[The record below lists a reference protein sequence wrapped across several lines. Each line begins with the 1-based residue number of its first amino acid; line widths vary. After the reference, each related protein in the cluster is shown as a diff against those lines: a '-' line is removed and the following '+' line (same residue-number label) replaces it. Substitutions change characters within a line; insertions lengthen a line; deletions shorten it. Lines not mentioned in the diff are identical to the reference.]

1 MTLSTATPNTPK
13 LTYSVVLKKLDE
25 GYTAAVLGWADCQA
39 IGSTREGAIANLR
52 QQLTEQLQQSEVISL
67 EIDNPNYEHPWAK
80 FAGMFAEDQDF
91 ESVQADIAA
100 YRQEIDAEADE
111 L

>member
-13 LTYSVVLKKLDE
+13 LTYSVVLKKVDE
-25 GYTAAVLGWADCQA
+25 GYTAAVLGWADCNA
-39 IGSTREGAIANLR
+39 TGST
-52 QQLTEQLQQSEVISL
+52 
-67 EIDNPNYEHPWAK
+67 

-91 ESVQADIAA
+91 EAVQADIAA
-100 YRQEIDAEADE
+100 YRQEIDAQIDAEADE